1 MCKNLEA
8 KTCVK
13 TVLDLLMLLSGSA
26 QGQKEEEQRREKW
39 GGIERGRQ
47 RHFLYDTWMP
57 KDKRDDNQGRRR
69 ST

>member
-26 QGQKEEEQRREKW
+26 QGQKEEEQRR
-39 GGIERGRQ
+39 
-47 RHFLYDTWMP
+47 
-57 KDKRDDNQGRRR
+57 R
-69 ST
+69 SGVG